1 MKKKTSGLPA
11 LSRRGKLIRNLLAV
25 FLLLAVSWVLFGCP
39 AWTEM
44 GALRQLERS
53 LLLEPGNVQCR
64 EKLGPLEE
72 TRMLVTREDYASLIW
87 IQRRDILWKEAYC
100 SEYAELDQGPVLFQW
115 GDHEEASGG
124 KLFHSAWLCPNPPE
138 GAQEGELIIS
148 LDYDLDDLTSRL
160 VSQEGRVTVYAEER
174 QDYEEGS
181 ATLRARGVL
190 EDSGLM
196 RFEFTTED
204 PREAVFL
211 MELVYSGGYEDVDN
225 GGDIRGRVCTL
236 TRTEYRLELFDANGA
251 SMGEYPIVWPV

>member
-115 GDHEEASGG
+115 GD
-124 KLFHSAWLCPNPPE
+124 
-138 GAQEGELIIS
+138 
-148 LDYDLDDLTSRL
+148 
-160 VSQEGRVTVYAEER
+160 
-174 QDYEEGS
+174 
-181 ATLRARGVL
+181 
-190 EDSGLM
+190 
-196 RFEFTTED
+196 
-204 PREAVFL
+204 
-211 MELVYSGGYEDVDN
+211 
-225 GGDIRGRVCTL
+225 
-236 TRTEYRLELFDANGA
+236 
-251 SMGEYPIVWPV
+251 

>member
-64 EKLGPLEE
+64 EKPGPLEE
-72 TRMLVTREDYASLIW
+72 TRMLVTREAHASLIW

-100 SEYAELDQGPVLFQW
+100 SKYAELDQGPVLFQW
-115 GDHEEASGG
+115 GDYGEASGG

-160 VSQEGRVTVYAEER
+160 VSQEGRVTVYGQER
-174 QDYEEGS
+174 QAYEEGS

-190 EDSGLM
+190 EESGLM

-211 MELVYSGGYEDVDN
+211 MELVYGGGYEDVDT
-225 GGDIRGRVCTL
+225 GEDVLRECTL